1 LIDSQNEVGGW
12 PTLNSLPSP
21 QDSDQDGMP
30 DNWEKANNLNPSN
43 PDDRN
48 DAGLVGDVRN
58 NKRWK
63 NMVNKILGGTGTISL
78 GLLIKEIFRAIKPGG

>member
-1 LIDSQNEVGGW
+1 MNKSENADFKEIKRTVDNNTLILKRIDKC
-12 PTLNSLPSP
+12 LNG
-21 QDSDQDGMP
+21 D
-30 DNWEKANNLNPSN
+30 